1 MTAKRRRERDRAL
14 IRKRRRDRARPH
26 TRVMSPLREMRTSRP
41 DDKWLDFWDLG
52 DVHGIRYSRSYIR
65 ILCERG
71 DFPKPFKL
79 SPRKLVWRNSQIV
92 SWKAQQEQKGFEA
105 AE

>member
-1 MTAKRRRERDRAL
+1 MTAKRRHERDRAL
-14 IRKRRRDRARPH
+14 IRKRRRDRARQR
-26 TRVMSPLREMRTSRP
+26 TRVMSPASLRGASDP
-41 DDKWLDFWDLG
+41 NDKWLDFWDLG
-52 DVHGIRYSRSYIR
+52 DMHGIRYSRSYIR

-92 SWKAQQEQKGFEA
+92 AWKAHAELAA